1 MIPGVFI
8 SSRAE
13 QDLTLQYRWFLE
25 NEDEDIAECYLRAVD
40 ETIRLVAQRSDQGR
54 LRRFASPELH
64 GIRSL
69 QIRKPF
75 DSHLLFYS
83 SGDGLRVERVMH
95 GAGDLP
101 DRLVES
107 PGP

>member
-13 QDLTLQYRWFLE
+13 QDLTLQYRWYLE
-25 NEDEDIAECYLRAVD
+25 NADEDIAEHYLSAVD
-40 ETIRLVAQRSDQGR
+40 ETIRLAAERPDPGR
-54 LRRFASPELH
+54 LRRFAAPELN

-69 QIRKPF
+69 QIRRPF

-83 SGDGLRVERVMH
+83 SGDGLRVECVMH
-95 GAGDLP
+95 GARDLP
-101 DRLVES
+101 DQLVE
-107 PGP
+107 PPVP